1 MAGRATRGILVGGK
15 GIGGFSHIPESRR
28 RGVPPP
34 CTEGVSMTE
43 THDFSRRDFLKL
55 GAVGAAGA
63 AAAAGLAACS
73 PAGNT
78 GSGSTGGSGAGS
90 GNAAVEGTV
99 STNDVV
105 IKLGD
110 QMPKWSFM
118 VPPEP
123 IPADQITE
131 TKENDIIVVGAGM
144 SGLTTAVAAA
154 EKGGKVTLFSASS
167 APISRGG
174 SNYARNSKVMEE
186 LKVEPFNPV
195 PFYYHEMRAAS
206 FAIDQR
212 KWMRGYNESEEAMNW
227 MIDIASEAG
236 LSVIL
241 ERDNNFDLGP
251 HYAHAFSTLGDSAM
265 VSTGQQGAVEALE
278 KKALEY
284 GVEIVYDMKAEQ
296 LIREDGGRVTG
307 VVASKI
313 NGSGEGYVQFNGKYI
328 VLATGDY
335 SLDKEMLACYCPEA
349 LDVVGFDQVETDY
362 NTSFQMGG
370 IYGGD
375 GQKMGLWIGAA
386 WQRAEAAP
394 MYQGGWGGGHEPLGF
409 HWGLNVNT
417 RAERYQREDVSAP
430 YTAHHLLSQPDMKAF
445 GIWTKNYPQ
454 TIIDRGQEWFLFG
467 SDYTLP
473 PKTAE
478 EMIQIWD
485 AGAEEGSYFK
495 ADTLEDLAKQ
505 LELDP
510 AKLKETVAHYN
521 ELVKAGEDTDFYKDP
536 TYLVEI
542 EETGPYY
549 AAVNTCTFMTIMGGL
564 RTSADMEVCDEND
577 EPIPGLFNV
586 GCMIGDMY
594 ANEYN
599 FAIPGNSY
607 GINCLTFGYT
617 LGHRLAAG
625 DFA

>member
-1 MAGRATRGILVGGK
+1 
-15 GIGGFSHIPESRR
+15 
-28 RGVPPP
+28 
-34 CTEGVSMTE
+34 MTE

-90 GNAAVEGTV
+90 GNAAAEGTV

-110 QMPKWSFM
+110 KMPTWSFM

-454 TIIDRGQEWFLFG
+454 AIIDRGQEWFLFG

>member
-1 MAGRATRGILVGGK
+1 
-15 GIGGFSHIPESRR
+15 
-28 RGVPPP
+28 
-34 CTEGVSMTE
+34 MTE

-123 IPADQITE
+123 IPADQIAE

>member
-1 MAGRATRGILVGGK
+1 
-15 GIGGFSHIPESRR
+15 
-28 RGVPPP
+28 
-34 CTEGVSMTE
+34 MTE

-90 GNAAVEGTV
+90 GNAAAEGTV

-454 TIIDRGQEWFLFG
+454 AIIDRGQEWFLFG

>member
-1 MAGRATRGILVGGK
+1 
-15 GIGGFSHIPESRR
+15 
-28 RGVPPP
+28 
-34 CTEGVSMTE
+34 MTE

-78 GSGSTGGSGAGS
+78 GSGGTGGSGSGS
-90 GNAAVEGTV
+90 GSAAAEGTV

-110 QMPKWSFM
+110 KMPTWSFM

-454 TIIDRGQEWFLFG
+454 AIIDRGQEWFLFG

>member
-1 MAGRATRGILVGGK
+1 
-15 GIGGFSHIPESRR
+15 
-28 RGVPPP
+28 
-34 CTEGVSMTE
+34 MTE

-90 GNAAVEGTV
+90 GNAAAEGTV

-110 QMPKWSFM
+110 KMPTWSFM

-454 TIIDRGQEWFLFG
+454 AIIDRGQEWFLFG

-599 FAIPGNSY
+599 FHLRLHPGPPP
-607 GINCLTFGYT
+607 GRR
-617 LGHRLAAG
+617 RLRVRRARARKREKVW
-625 DFA
+625 

>member
-1 MAGRATRGILVGGK
+1 MA
-15 GIGGFSHIPESRR
+15 
-28 RGVPPP
+28 
-34 CTEGVSMTE
+34 E

-63 AAAAGLAACS
+63 AAAGLVACS
-73 PAGNT
+73 PAG
-78 GSGSTGGSGAGS
+78 GSGDGGSSTANNGAATAE
-90 GNAAVEGTV
+90 AAV
-99 STNDVV
+99 STNDTVL
-105 IKLGD
+105 KLGD
-110 QMPKWSFM
+110 KMPTWSFM

-131 TKENDIIVVGAGM
+131 TKENDIIIVGAGM

-174 SNYARNSKVMEE
+174 SNFARNSKVMQE
-186 LKVEPFNPV
+186 LKVEPFAPS

-227 MIDIASEAG
+227 MIDIANEAG

-349 LDVVGFDQVETDY
+349 LNVVGFDQVETDY

-386 WQRAEAAP
+386 WQKAEAAP

-430 YTAHHLLSQPDMKAF
+430 YTAHHLLSQPEMKAY

-454 TIIDRGQEWFLFG
+454 TIIDRGQQWYLFG

-485 AGAEEGSYFK
+485 AGAEDGSYFK
-495 ADTLEDLAKQ
+495 ADTLDDLAKQ
-505 LELDP
+505 LDLDP

-521 ELVKAGEDTDFYKDP
+521 ELVKAGVDTDFYKDP

>member
-1 MAGRATRGILVGGK
+1 
-15 GIGGFSHIPESRR
+15 
-28 RGVPPP
+28 
-34 CTEGVSMTE
+34 MTE
-43 THDFSRRDFLKL
+43 THDFSRRDFLKMGAV

-63 AAAAGLAACS
+63 AAAGLVACS
-73 PAGNT
+73 PAAD
-78 GSGSTGGSGAGS
+78 GGSASQGGSSAAGS
-90 GNAAVEGTV
+90 ASDAA

-105 IKLGD
+105 LKLGD
-110 QMPKWSFM
+110 KMPTWSFM

-131 TKENDIIVVGAGM
+131 TKENDIIIVGSGM

-167 APISRGG
+167 GPISRGG

-307 VVASKI
+307 VVAQKI

-386 WQRAEAAP
+386 WQKAEAAP

-430 YTAHHLLSQPDMKAF
+430 YTAHHLLSQPEMKAY

-454 TIIDRGQEWFLFG
+454 AIIDRGQEWYLFG

-478 EMIQIWD
+478 EMIAIWD
-485 AGAEEGSYFK
+485 AGAEDGSYFK
-495 ADTLEDLAKQ
+495 ADTLEELAQK

-510 AKLKETVAHYN
+510 AKLKETVDHYN
-521 ELVKAGEDTDFYKDP
+521 ELVAAGADTDFYKDP

-542 EETGPYY
+542 EATGPYY

>member
-1 MAGRATRGILVGGK
+1 
-15 GIGGFSHIPESRR
+15 
-28 RGVPPP
+28 
-34 CTEGVSMTE
+34 MTE

-90 GNAAVEGTV
+90 GNAAAEGTV

>member
-1 MAGRATRGILVGGK
+1 MA
-15 GIGGFSHIPESRR
+15 
-28 RGVPPP
+28 
-34 CTEGVSMTE
+34 E

-63 AAAAGLAACS
+63 AAAGLVACS
-73 PAGNT
+73 PAG
-78 GSGSTGGSGAGS
+78 GSGDGGSSTANNGAATAE
-90 GNAAVEGTV
+90 AAV
-99 STNDVV
+99 STNDTVL
-105 IKLGD
+105 KLGD
-110 QMPKWSFM
+110 KMPTWSFM

-131 TKENDIIVVGAGM
+131 TKENDIIIVGAGM

-174 SNYARNSKVMEE
+174 SNFARNSKVMQE
-186 LKVEPFNPV
+186 LKVEPFAPS

-227 MIDIASEAG
+227 MIDIANEAG

-349 LDVVGFDQVETDY
+349 LNVVGFDQVETDY

-386 WQRAEAAP
+386 WQKAEAAP

-430 YTAHHLLSQPDMKAF
+430 YTAHHLLSQPEMKAY

-454 TIIDRGQEWFLFG
+454 TIIDRGQQWYLFG

-495 ADTLEDLAKQ
+495 ADTLDDLAKQ
-505 LELDP
+505 LDLDP

-521 ELVKAGEDTDFYKDP
+521 ELVKAGVDTDFYKDP

>member
-1 MAGRATRGILVGGK
+1 
-15 GIGGFSHIPESRR
+15 
-28 RGVPPP
+28 
-34 CTEGVSMTE
+34 MTE

-78 GSGSTGGSGAGS
+78 GSGS
-90 GNAAVEGTV
+90 AAAEGTV

-110 QMPKWSFM
+110 KMPTWSFM

-123 IPADQITE
+123 NPADQITE

-454 TIIDRGQEWFLFG
+454 AIIDRGQEWFLFG